1 MNRRILVVDD
11 NELNLKLAKVLLAG
25 AGFEVKTASDGHAAF
40 ETLQHWR
47 PRLIVMD
54 IQMPGIDGL
63 ELTRRIKADPALR
76 DIIVV
81 ATTAYAMKGDELRMR
96 EAGCEGYIAKPID
109 TRTFT
114 NQIAAHLPPE
124 GQP

>member
-1 MNRRILVVDD
+1 MSRRILVVDD
-11 NELNLKLAKVLLAG
+11 NELNLKLAQVLLAG
-25 AGFEVKTASDGHAAF
+25 AGFEVKTAADGHVAF

-76 DIIVV
+76 DIVVV
-81 ATTAYAMKGDELRMR
+81 ATTANAMKGDERRMR

-109 TRTFT
+109 TRTFSS
-114 NQIAAHLPPE
+114 QIAGYLPPE
-124 GQP
+124 GHP